1 MLSENE
7 IDRRLSTS
15 ELFSL
20 VCQTGTYPSCTVLKT
35 QGSIRE
41 LEIMAAGL
49 RQIGDA
55 KAAESI
61 DMKIM
66 SLLEKKICK
75 KIIDRS
81 RREQLLVREERIQ
94 PNLP

>member
-1 MLSENE
+1 
-7 IDRRLSTS
+7 
-15 ELFSL
+15 
-20 VCQTGTYPSCTVLKT
+20 
-35 QGSIRE
+35 
-41 LEIMAAGL
+41 MAAGL

-55 KAAESI
+55 RAAESI